1 MDISREEL
9 GQMIVVRASG
19 HLLDHQ
25 REYPHWESPEATL
38 RDWIENL
45 NVGGVILLGA
55 SAVEVSQR
63 TRQLQRW
70 SKHRLLIAADIEE
83 GLGQRFSGGTHFP
96 PPMSLAAIAAK
107 DELKAIALAKQM
119 GLIVAEEALAIGIN
133 WLLAPV
139 VDVNNNPNNPVINV
153 RAFGSCSSVVSKL
166 TRAFIEGV
174 QAFPALASAKHF
186 PGHGDT
192 AIDSH
197 LELPTIEQ
205 DIERLM
211 RLEIPPFISAI
222 SAEVASIMTAH
233 LLIPAWDQKN
243 PATLSRA
250 IITEL
255 LRKKLGFQGLIVTDA
270 LIMGGISKYYSPA
283 EIALKAVEA
292 GVDILL
298 MPEDPHLAIDSIYQ
312 ALETGRLDSQQIEQ
326 SLKRIARYKAK
337 LSAPSQE
344 LVTSKLYKEE
354 SKSLCQ
360 DILVHS
366 MTQNGPI
373 PLIPSLGEN
382 VVVVDDL
389 LNCPFLTNNSAAIA
403 IPTSLG
409 YQLKLIDLS
418 SLSEDLTKS
427 IILQV
432 FIRGNP
438 FKGQAGLSLYA
449 QQVYTKLISTGNLQ
463 AVVIYGSPYVADWFI
478 ERLSSKVPFI
488 FTYGQER
495 LAQEIALNKLF
506 ALTELKPVNKDEFTD

>member
-1 MDISREEL
+1 
-9 GQMIVVRASG
+9 
-19 HLLDHQ
+19 
-25 REYPHWESPEATL
+25 
-38 RDWIENL
+38 
-45 NVGGVILLGA
+45 
-55 SAVEVSQR
+55 
-63 TRQLQRW
+63 
-70 SKHRLLIAADIEE
+70 
-83 GLGQRFSGGTHFP
+83 
-96 PPMSLAAIAAK
+96 
-107 DELKAIALAKQM
+107 
-119 GLIVAEEALAIGIN
+119 
-133 WLLAPV
+133 
-139 VDVNNNPNNPVINV
+139 
-153 RAFGSCSSVVSKL
+153 
-166 TRAFIEGV
+166 
-174 QAFPALASAKHF
+174 
-186 PGHGDT
+186 
-192 AIDSH
+192 
-197 LELPTIEQ
+197 
-205 DIERLM
+205 
-211 RLEIPPFISAI
+211 
-222 SAEVASIMTAH
+222 
-233 LLIPAWDQKN
+233 
-243 PATLSRA
+243 
-250 IITEL
+250 
-255 LRKKLGFQGLIVTDA
+255 
-270 LIMGGISKYYSPA
+270 
-283 EIALKAVEA
+283 
-292 GVDILL
+292 
-298 MPEDPHLAIDSIYQ
+298 
-312 ALETGRLDSQQIEQ
+312 
-326 SLKRIARYKAK
+326 
-337 LSAPSQE
+337 